1 MNVIKWGLYECGLA
15 NAHWHIDAGYED
27 SIIGTETK
35 TGKIHEQQFIIYFYI
50 FLLKLIPRKW
60 HH

>member
-35 TGKIHEQQFIIYFYI
+35 TRKIHEQ
-50 FLLKLIPRKW
+50 
-60 HH
+60 